1 VESLGRDKQLQ
12 IVQNLLR
19 SKEGISDAGEAQ
31 KHAVQA
37 QQRRERADRRKLVR
51 EMQSRAQ
58 LAPVATPSEQISEC
72 LTRSHST
79 PPVAT
84 SHGPSDRITVE
95 RESQNA
101 GEVNS
106 QVGCLK
112 KGGMRP
118 TATLGNKI
126 HCEVHHK
133 VQHEVH
139 AEKFPPH
146 GCLKQ
151 GEMRL
156 NATPENKVHCEVQH
170 KVQQDVQSGAS

>member
-1 VESLGRDKQLQ
+1 MGGGPASPTQHPDTLEDGAKTSDQAGTPDWTFLDRIRAGARGGVESLGRDKQLQ
-12 IVQNLLR
+12 IVQNMLR
-19 SKEGISDAGEAQ
+19 SKEGNSDAGEAQ

-95 RESQNA
+95 RERQNA
-101 GEVNS
+101 GEVIPKL
-106 QVGCLK
+106 G
-112 KGGMRP
+112 
-118 TATLGNKI
+118 TLNR
-126 HCEVHHK
+126 
-133 VQHEVH
+133 
-139 AEKFPPH
+139 
-146 GCLKQ
+146 
-151 GEMRL
+151 GE
-156 NATPENKVHCEVQH
+156 
-170 KVQQDVQSGAS
+170 